1 MLNAGCTGN
10 KTVVPRQAR
19 KLLHFETLMCK
30 VVKDLSTHLQER
42 LLCHCI
48 CNSCVSGVA
57 GEDPAYT
64 ILSSL
69 DFPFPEFPFFIL
81 HLQAG
86 HSACSLSTCPQPFSY
101 LCQLPAGPVTTSA
114 SEYLVKT
121 QPPSLWALC
130 HWDHSQALSDR
141 AFCQNYM
148 EGKSCLLI
156 SLHAYISRSYLS
168 SVQRT
173 HNLCVYLHMSQ
184 FSSPY

>member
-1 MLNAGCTGN
+1 MPDVQ
-10 KTVVPRQAR
+10 KTKQSPDKQGSYSICG
-19 KLLHFETLMCK
+19 TLTCK

-42 LLCHCI
+42 LPRHCT

-57 GEDPAYT
+57 GGDSPYT
-64 ILSSL
+64 ILCSL

-101 LCQLPAGPVTTSA
+101 LCQLTAGPVTTLA

-130 HWDHSQALSDR
+130 HSQVFSDR
-141 AFCQNYM
+141 AFCRNYM

-156 SLHAYISRSYLS
+156 SLHAYLSRSCLS
-168 SVQRT
+168 SVQCT
-173 HNLCVYLHMSQ
+173 YKLCVYLYMSQ
-184 FSSPY
+184 LFSPH